1 MIKKSL
7 MVLALLGLVFAPVFA
22 QGSGNGNG
30 KGNGRNGKG
39 GLGPGAMFDGGMGTL
54 LNGLPEEEL
63 SPQEK
68 ASLLQMREEEKLAH
82 DIYYKLYEVWELQVF
97 RNIARSELR
106 HMNAVRVLIQK
117 YGLIDPVIEDSPGIF
132 TNPELQA
139 LYYELLA
146 KGSLSLQDALE
157 VGAIVEDLDIFD
169 LRQSLKSADN
179 QDVRMLYQ
187 NLEKGSRNHLR
198 AFVGQLLRFQFQYQ
212 ARYLSQKEVEDIL
225 ASPMERGLVDENGKP
240 YFGDAGW

>member
-1 MIKKSL
+1 MVKKSML
-7 MVLALLGLVFAPVFA
+7 VLALLGLVFAPVFA
-22 QGSGNGNG
+22 QGLGNG
-30 KGNGRNGKG
+30 KGNGRGGKG
-39 GLGPGAMFDGGMGTL
+39 GWGSGAKFDNGMGTL
-54 LNGLPEEEL
+54 LNSLPEEEL

-68 ASLLQMREEEKLAH
+68 ASLIQIREEEKLAH

-117 YGLIDPVIEDSPGIF
+117 YGLNDPVVENNQGIF

-139 LYYELLA
+139 LYNELTA

-157 VGAIVEDLDIFD
+157 VGAIVEDLDIYD
-169 LRQSLKSADN
+169 LLQFLKTADN
-179 QDVRMLYQ
+179 QDVKILYQ
-187 NLEKGSRNHLR
+187 NLAKGSRNHLR

-212 ARYLSQKEVEDIL
+212 ARYLTQKEVDDIL
-225 ASPMERGLVDENGKP
+225 ASPMERGLIDEDGKP
-240 YFGDAGW
+240 YFGDTGW